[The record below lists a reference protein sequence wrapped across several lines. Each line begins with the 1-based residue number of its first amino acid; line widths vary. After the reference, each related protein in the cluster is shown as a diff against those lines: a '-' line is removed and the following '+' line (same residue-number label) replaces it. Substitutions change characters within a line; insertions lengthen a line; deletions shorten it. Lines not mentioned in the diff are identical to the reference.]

1 MKNKKI
7 TLKNKFLNESKKNYG
22 TSKKQTRKKRKD
34 TSCLTSNQAEKMCKG
49 TKNTLN
55 RFEDEYE
62 KSEAFI
68 KKGTHTKSEVEKKLI
83 NMIEIGA
90 KNPLR
95 PQDDFY
101 GLINNVWIKEAKLTK
116 EQQYI
121 IQIDDVRLMQ
131 YKVYTQLAEI
141 IKEYVKNNNNEL
153 SVQLNNYYFSVNNG
167 VSKEKFNYYCSEYIN
182 QLDELRKD
190 KKNLWKL
197 LALLN
202 KNEMVRIG
210 SPFMCNNLPD
220 EKNSKKFSS
229 HINFPQLSL
238 SDLQIYID
246 DGKDVAYKNKIKTK
260 YFKYITQLSNVKL
273 ENKSIN
279 NEINPKDVFDIEY
292 DLLVSGGCDS
302 IKNSANDNYN
312 KVNSNESNKKYSFD
326 WPSYSK
332 ELGYKTPPSY
342 FVVNNLNY
350 LKCCS
355 ELLLEQWDSE
365 KWRSYWIYLFMRE
378 ITRCYEATNF
388 YYFDFFS
395 KFLQGQELM
404 PNFAVSGVAY
414 ASLAF
419 NTFLT
424 NEYIAKYQKRENLDY
439 ASNMAHD
446 LLVVFKRTI
455 RNNDWLSPSTKKKAL
470 LKLEKIKIIIGSS
483 KLMHDDPSLKYD
495 IKDLWGNLNKV
506 FEWRAKKMV
515 EQTGK
520 VVVDYPE
527 LDFTQSPAKFI
538 GKQAYIV
545 NAFYTPSEN
554 SIFIPLA
561 YIQKPFIDLE
571 ERGIE
576 YNLSHLGFTLGHEMS
591 HSLDD
596 WGSQYDEN
604 GNLNDWWTERDKKI
618 FKKKQDNVIAQY
630 EAFALRDGIKFD
642 ARPSVGED
650 LADISGLAICE
661 EYLRDFQDKNEDIV
675 PIRTLSFKAFF
686 VYYAFQLR
694 QKINKK
700 AIAAQIKNNPHP
712 LDKYRTNIPLSRLEL
727 FRAFYNIK
735 KGDKMYWP
743 STDKIW

>member
-1 MKNKKI
+1 MKNEKI
-7 TLKNKFLNESKKNYG
+7 TLKKKLLNISKKTTKESN
-22 TSKKQTRKKRKD
+22 TRKKRKYSKD
-34 TSCLTSNQAEKMCKG
+34 PTSLCKSSA
-49 TKNTLN
+49 NTFN

-62 KSEAFI
+62 KTEVFI
-68 KKGTHTKSEVEKKLI
+68 KKGMHTKSEVEKKLI
-83 NMIEIGA
+83 NMIEIGT
-90 KNPLR
+90 KDPLR

-101 GLINNVWIKEAKLTK
+101 GLINNVWIKDAKLTK

-121 IQIDDVRLMQ
+121 IQIDDFRLVQ

-141 IKEYVKNNNNEL
+141 INEYIKNNKNEL
-153 SVQLNNYYFSVNNG
+153 SVQLNNYYSSVNKG
-167 VSKEKFNYYCSEYIN
+167 VSKEKFNYYCDEYIS

-190 KKNLWKL
+190 KQNLWKF

-202 KNEMVRIG
+202 KNELLRIG
-210 SPFMCNNLPD
+210 SPFVCANLPD
-220 EKNSKKFSS
+220 EKNSKIFSS
-229 HINFPQLSL
+229 HINLPQLSL

-260 YFKYITQLSNVKL
+260 YFKYIRQLSNVKL
-273 ENKSIN
+273 ENKNIN
-279 NEINPKDVFDIEY
+279 NKINPKDVFDIEY
-292 DLLVSGGCDS
+292 ELLISMGCNS
-302 IKNSANDNYN
+302 VKNIAKDNYN
-312 KVNSNESNKKYSFD
+312 KVNSGESNKKYNFD
-326 WPSYSK
+326 WISYSK

-350 LKCCS
+350 LKCAS
-355 ELLLEQWDSE
+355 DLLLDQWDSD
-365 KWRSYWIYLFMRE
+365 KWRSYWIYLFMRQM
-378 ITRCYEATNF
+378 TRSYEETNF

-395 KFLQGQELM
+395 KFLQGQQLL

-414 ASLAF
+414 TSLAF
-419 NTFLT
+419 NAFLT
-424 NEYIAKYQKRENLDY
+424 NEYITKYQKQENLDY
-439 ASNMAHD
+439 VENMAHD

-455 RNNDWLSPSTKKKAL
+455 RNNDWLSPVTKKKAL
-470 LKLEKIKIIIGSS
+470 LKLENIKMIIGSS
-483 KLMHDDPSLKYD
+483 KIMHHDPPLKYD
-495 IKDLWGNLNKV
+495 IKDFWGNLSKV
-506 FEWRAKKMV
+506 FEWRAQQMIG
-515 EQTGK
+515 QTGK
-520 VVVDYPE
+520 TLVDYPE
-527 LDFTQSPAKFI
+527 LDFMQSPAKFI

-554 SIFIPLA
+554 SIYIPLA
-561 YIQKPFIDLE
+561 YIQKPFVDLG

-604 GNLNDWWTERDKKI
+604 GNLNDWWTEHDKKI

-642 ARPSVGED
+642 AKPSIGED

-686 VYYAFQLR
+686 VYYAFQMR
-694 QKINKK
+694 QKIVKK
-700 AIAAQIKNNPHP
+700 AITAQLKTNPHP

-727 FRAFYNIK
+727 FRALYNIK

>member
-1 MKNKKI
+1 MKNEKI
-7 TLKNKFLNESKKNYG
+7 TLKKNFLNMSKKKTKRN
-22 TSKKQTRKKRKD
+22 QTRKKREHSND
-34 TSCLTSNQAEKMCKG
+34 STSLCKG
-49 TKNTLN
+49 SANTFN

-62 KSEAFI
+62 KTEVFI
-68 KKGTHTKSEVEKKLI
+68 KKGMHTKNEVEQKLI
-83 NMIEIGA
+83 NMIEDGT
-90 KNPLR
+90 KDPLR

-101 GLINNVWIKEAKLTK
+101 GLINNVWIKDAKLTK

-121 IQIDDVRLMQ
+121 IQIDDFRLVQ

-141 IKEYVKNNNNEL
+141 INEYIKNNKNDL
-153 SVQLNNYYFSVNNG
+153 SVQLNNYYSAVNNG
-167 VSKEKFNYYCSEYIN
+167 VSKEKFNYYCAEYIS

-190 KKNLWKL
+190 KQNLWKF

-202 KNEMVRIG
+202 KNELLRIG
-210 SPFMCNNLPD
+210 SPFVCANLPD
-220 EKNSKKFSS
+220 EKNSKIFSS
-229 HINFPQLSL
+229 HINLPQLSL

-260 YFKYITQLSNVKL
+260 YFKYIRQLSNVKL
-273 ENKSIN
+273 ENKSIDN
-279 NEINPKDVFDIEY
+279 KINPKDVFDIEY
-292 DLLVSGGCDS
+292 ELLISMGCDS
-302 IKNSANDNYN
+302 VKNIAKDNYN
-312 KVNSNESNKKYSFD
+312 KVNSGESNKKYNFD
-326 WPSYSK
+326 WIAYSK
-332 ELGYKTPPSY
+332 ELGYKTTPSY

-350 LKCCS
+350 LKCAS
-355 ELLLEQWDSE
+355 DLLLDQWDSD
-365 KWRSYWIYLFMRE
+365 KWRRYWIYLFMRQM
-378 ITRCYEATNF
+378 TRSYDETNF

-395 KFLQGQELM
+395 KFLQGQQLL

-414 ASLAF
+414 TSLAF
-419 NTFLT
+419 NAFLT
-424 NEYIAKYQKRENLDY
+424 NEYITKYQKQENLNY
-439 ASNMAHD
+439 VENMAHD

-455 RNNDWLSPSTKKKAL
+455 RNNDWLSPVTKKKAL
-470 LKLEKIKIIIGSS
+470 LKLENIKMIIGSS
-483 KLMHDDPSLKYD
+483 KIMHHDPPLKYD
-495 IKDLWGNLNKV
+495 IKDFWGNLSKV
-506 FEWRAKKMV
+506 FEWRAQQMIG
-515 EQTGK
+515 QTGK
-520 VVVDYPE
+520 SVVDYPE
-527 LDFTQSPAKFI
+527 LDFMQSPAKFI

-554 SIFIPLA
+554 SIYIPLA
-561 YIQKPFIDLE
+561 YIQKPFVDLG

-604 GNLNDWWTERDKKI
+604 GNLNEWWTEHDKKI

-630 EAFALRDGIKFD
+630 ETFALRDGIKFD
-642 ARPSVGED
+642 AKPSIGED

-686 VYYAFQLR
+686 VYYAFQMR

-700 AIAAQIKNNPHP
+700 AIAAQLKTNPHP

-727 FRAFYNIK
+727 FRALYNIK